1 MRKWLKNKKATSPAT
16 VVSVLVAAT
25 LIGSIAAALCAGALT
40 FNFVKFEHLS
50 LTNFAWGPNNAYCQV
65 TVENTGT
72 TNLSILAIRINGS
85 VPKNVDPSL
94 MSPYALDKDAS
105 VVFTL
110 TPADCFTR
118 GGSYQFT
125 VITTKGNSFNLCVNA
140 AP

>member
-1 MRKWLKNKKATSPAT
+1 MRKWIKNKKATSPAT

-40 FNFVKFEHLS
+40 FTFVKFEHVS

-65 TVENTGT
+65 TVENSGT
-72 TNLSILAIRINGS
+72 ANLSILAVRINGT

-94 MSPYALDKDAS
+94 LSPYALDKDAS

-110 TPADCFTR
+110 TPADGFTH
-118 GGSYQFT
+118 GDSYQFT
-125 VITTKGNSFNLCVNA
+125 VVTTKGNNFSLSVKA